1 MSILSRAI
9 FLSFWKALVFLR
21 GICLPGAV
29 RNQTIDWEL
38 KYQVFSTRYK
48 IIGLI
53 FMGIIPM
60 EFRVDFCRR
69 KK

>member
-1 MSILSRAI
+1 MSI
-9 FLSFWKALVFLR
+9 R

-29 RNQTIDWEL
+29 RNQTIDREL
-38 KYQVFSTRYK
+38 KNQVFSIRYK